1 MIIANWSLE
10 INTSMFNKLLNGESK
25 TITSAAIIVAAASL
39 ASRFLGII
47 RDRILAGEFGA
58 GDILDTYYA
67 AFRIPD
73 LIFNLLVLGALSAG
87 FIPIFTKY
95 LQTKGENNAWKL
107 VSDIINILVISLL
120 VVCGILFIFA
130 PQIMKLITPGFDA
143 EKLTS
148 TVLLTRIMFLSPLFL
163 GLSSV
168 FGGILQS
175 FKRFIVYSFAPIFY
189 NLGIIFGALVFV
201 RYWGV
206 VGLAYGVVLG
216 AFLHMIVQIPSCRLL
231 GFRYY
236 LKFDFK
242 ESGIKELIKIM
253 VPRTLT
259 LGINQINLVVVTIIA
274 STLVSGSLAVFN
286 LANNLQSFPIGIFGV
301 SFAIA
306 AFPTLSAL
314 ALKEDKKE
322 FVHSFSNTTREILF
336 FLIPVSALILVLR
349 AQIVRVILGTG
360 AFTWED
366 TVLTME
372 TLAMFS
378 FGLFA
383 QAMIPLLIRGFYA
396 FSNAVTPFSLGLISA
411 IINIFLSIFLTR
423 PFTLNNYNFDFGV
436 SGLALAFSISSI
448 LNFILLW
455 LALRTKTDG
464 LDEKNIILS
473 VLKVSLATLAMAV
486 TTQFM
491 KFGIEP
497 FFGTTTF
504 LGIFLQGLIAG
515 LVGIAVFVVAAMLL
529 KSPEMFTFAGALR
542 KRLFKEKANYPQA
555 SMDEN
560 VEGGN
565 L

>member
-1 MIIANWSLE
+1 
-10 INTSMFNKLLNGESK
+10 MFNKLLNGESK

-95 LQTKGENNAWKL
+95 LQSKGEDKAWKL
-107 VSDIINILVISLL
+107 VSDIINILVIGLL
-120 VVCGILFIFA
+120 IICGILFIFA
-130 PQIMKLITPGFDA
+130 PQIMKLITPGFNA
-143 EKLTS
+143 EKMAS
-148 TVLLTRIMFLSPLFL
+148 TILLTRIMFLSPLFL

-189 NLGIIFGALVFV
+189 NVGIIIGALVFV
-201 RYWGV
+201 RYWGI

-216 AFLHMIVQIPSCRLL
+216 AFLHMIVQIPSCKFL
-231 GFRYY
+231 GFKYT

-242 ESGIKELIKIM
+242 ESGIKELFKMM

-274 STLVSGSLAVFN
+274 STLASGSLAIFN

-336 FLIPVSALILVLR
+336 FLIPASALLLVLR
-349 AQIVRVILGTG
+349 AQIVRVILGSG

-366 TVLTME
+366 TQLTME
-372 TLAMFS
+372 ALAMFS

-396 FSNAVTPFSLGLISA
+396 FANAATPFALGLISA
-411 IINIFLSIFLTR
+411 IINIFLSIYLTH
-423 PFTLNNYNFDFGV
+423 PFALFNYNIDFGV

-486 TTQFM
+486 TAQFM

-497 FFGTTTF
+497 YFGTQTF
-504 LGIFLQGLIAG
+504 LGIFLQGFIAG
-515 LVGIAVFVVAAMLL
+515 LVGIAVFVVVAMLL
-529 KSPEMFTFAGALR
+529 KSPEMFTFVSALR
-542 KRLFKEKANYPQA
+542 KRLFREKENYPQA

-560 VEGGN
+560 IEGGN

>member
-1 MIIANWSLE
+1 
-10 INTSMFNKLLNGESK
+10 MFKKLLNGESK
-25 TITSAAIIVAAASL
+25 TITSAAIIVAVASL

-47 RDRILAGEFGA
+47 RDRILAGQFGA
-58 GDILDTYYA
+58 GDVLDTYYA

-73 LIFNLLVLGALSAG
+73 LVFNLLVLGALSAG

-95 LQTKGENNAWKL
+95 LQTKGDEKAWQL
-107 VSDIINILVISLL
+107 VSEIINILVVGLL
-120 VVCGILFIFA
+120 IVCGAFFIFA
-130 PQIMKLITPGFDA
+130 PQLMKLITPGFDTNKMA
-143 EKLTS
+143 T
-148 TVLLTRIMFLSPLFL
+148 TIMLTRIMFLSPLFL
-163 GLSSV
+163 GVSSV
-168 FGGILQS
+168 FGSILQS

-189 NLGIIFGALVFV
+189 NVGIIIGALVFV

-206 VGLAYGVVLG
+206 YGLAYGVVLG
-216 AFLHMIVQIPSCRLL
+216 AFLHMIVQIPSCKFL
-231 GFRYY
+231 GFKYRFKFN
-236 LKFDFK
+236 LKDA
-242 ESGIKELIKIM
+242 GIKEIGKMMI
-253 VPRTLT
+253 PRTLT
-259 LGINQINLVVVTIIA
+259 LGINQINLVVITIVA
-274 STLVSGSLAVFN
+274 STLASGSLAIFN
-286 LANNLQSFPIGIFGV
+286 LANNLQSFPVGIFGV

-314 ALKEDKKE
+314 ALKDEKKE

-349 AQIVRVILGTG
+349 AQIVRVILGSG

-383 QAMIPLLIRGFYA
+383 QALIPLLIRGFYA
-396 FSNAVTPFSLGLISA
+396 FSNAATPFILGLISA
-411 IINIFLSIFLTR
+411 VINIFLSLYLTK
-423 PFTLNNYNFDFGV
+423 PFEIGNYQFNFGV
-436 SGLALAFSISSI
+436 SGLALAFSFSSI

-464 LDEKNIILS
+464 LDEKNIIIS
-473 VLKVSLATLAMAV
+473 VLKISLATLALAV

-497 FFGTTTF
+497 YFGTEKF
-504 LGIFLQGLIAG
+504 YGIFLQGLLSG
-515 LVGIAVFVVAAMLL
+515 LVGIAVFIVVAILL
-529 KSPEMFTFAGALR
+529 KSQEIFTFADALK
-542 KRLFKEKANYPQA
+542 KRLFREKANYPQA

-560 VEGGN
+560 VEV
-565 L
+565 